1 MTSRD
6 ALKNA
11 AAAFETQFRCR
22 LCLHDY
28 TGRLPG
34 GILPRY
40 HLNPYCT
47 SLKAARPR
55 LHGICFAFDRFA
67 VREHWEKKQ
76 SFTVKQCPCGFL
88 EAVFPILCNDRIAGC
103 LFAGPFAPDDPGSG
117 VRPDLLSSP
126 VKYAAPRN
134 IRKADSPPGMPR
146 DFDAFRAYGEL
157 IASQIALLAN
167 AESVSEPRSDRE
179 RILRFLEQHYE
190 RNIGLDDAAELL
202 DLSPARA
209 SDRVRRLF
217 GKDSAPCCANAGSTP
232 PGGSWSSPAFPRRI
246 SPGAADSGTARIFT
260 GSSVMRPGSLPWN
273 TAESIRLEM
282 SDKRGR

>member
-88 EAVFPILCNDRIAGC
+88 EAVFPILCHDRIAGC
-103 LFAGPFAPDDPGSG
+103 LFAGPFAPDDPGNG

-134 IRKADSPPGMPR
+134 IRKADTPPGMPK
-146 DFDAFRAYGEL
+146 DSGAFRAYGEL
-157 IASQIALLAN
+157 LASQIALLAN
-167 AESVSEPRSDRE
+167 TESVLEPRGDRE
-179 RILRFLEQHYE
+179 RILQFLEQHYE
-190 RNIGLDDAAELL
+190 RSIGLDDAAELL

-217 GKDSAPCCANAGSTP
+217 GKGFCALLRECRIDAARRLLVQSGFSAEDIA
-232 PGGSWSSPAFPRRI
+232 RRCGFRDGAYFHRVFRHETGI
-246 SPGAADSGTARIFT
+246 SPMEYRRRHQSENA
-260 GSSVMRPGSLPWN
+260 
-273 TAESIRLEM
+273 
-282 SDKRGR
+282 

>member
-217 GKDSAPCCANAGSTP
+217 GKGFCALLRECRIDAARRLLVQSGFSAEDIA
-232 PGGSWSSPAFPRRI
+232 RRCGFRDGAYFHRVFRHETGI
-246 SPGAADSGTARIFT
+246 SPMEYRRKHQT
-260 GSSVMRPGSLPWN
+260 GNV
-273 TAESIRLEM
+273 
-282 SDKRGR
+282 

>member
-117 VRPDLLSSP
+117 VRPDLFSSP

-134 IRKADSPPGMPR
+134 IRKAGTPPGMPK
-146 DFDAFRAYGEL
+146 DSGAFRAYGEL
-157 IASQIALLAN
+157 LASQIALLAN
-167 AESVSEPRSDRE
+167 TESVLEPRGDRE
-179 RILRFLEQHYE
+179 RILQFLEQHYE
-190 RNIGLDDAAELL
+190 RSIGLDDAAELL

-217 GKDSAPCCANAGSTP
+217 GKGFCALLRECRIDAARQLLAQSGFSAEDIA
-232 PGGSWSSPAFPRRI
+232 RRCGFRDGAYFHRVFRHETGI
-246 SPGAADSGTARIFT
+246 SPMEYRRRHQSENA
-260 GSSVMRPGSLPWN
+260 
-273 TAESIRLEM
+273 
-282 SDKRGR
+282 

>member
-1 MTSRD
+1 MNSRD

-11 AAAFETQFRCR
+11 AAAFETQFCCR

-67 VREHWEKKQ
+67 VREHWEKKL

-88 EAVFPILCNDRIAGC
+88 EAVFPVLCNGRIAGC
-103 LFAGPFAPDDPGSG
+103 LFAGPFAPGEPGSS
-117 VRPDLLSSP
+117 VHPDLLLSP
-126 VKYAAPRN
+126 VKYEAPRN
-134 IRKADSPPGMPR
+134 IRKANTPPGMPK
-146 DFDAFRAYGEL
+146 DSGAFRAYGEL
-157 IASQIALLAN
+157 LASQIALLAN

-179 RILRFLEQHYE
+179 RILQFLEQHYE
-190 RNIGLDDAAELL
+190 RSIGLDDAAELL
-202 DLSPARA
+202 DLSPSRA

-217 GKDSAPCCANAGSTP
+217 GKGFCALLRECRIDAARRLLAQSGFSAEDIA
-232 PGGSWSSPAFPRRI
+232 RRCGFRDGAYFHRVFRHETGI
-246 SPGAADSGTARIFT
+246 SPMEYRRRHQSENA
-260 GSSVMRPGSLPWN
+260 
-273 TAESIRLEM
+273 
-282 SDKRGR
+282 